1 MQWSELPAEARRYII
16 YHALVSPVLIT
27 WYMLPFYLMKTG
39 YSVLEVG
46 AIFTAA
52 HLLGIPVTL
61 LLGRRFTRADMRLG
75 LAAIDA
81 MGAASL
87 VFFSLA
93 YGPLAPLMV
102 LLGQLIDKASSV
114 LYFLYPAY
122 ERVVYPEGRF
132 KEAMVWHLALPEL
145 SIVLTYP
152 AVGYIL
158 GYVCDTPACFRTAF
172 LAFAVYELLL
182 VPYIL
187 LAFKP
192 VVLEA
197 EEEEEER
204 GKAWERYK
212 LYVAVDVLF
221 ITAWSLAPSLALVY
235 LVMERFGGNMF
246 HVALTEASIS
256 LATLSSLPLADR
268 IPASRVF
275 KALQVATLLA
285 VAGLAAMVMSSSF
298 PALLAAV
305 YVVRFGDALVF
316 VFKRTWL
323 FSIMGRREASMA
335 SAAISS
341 LRRVLGVV
349 SPLLA
354 GALATLDPRAP
365 YIACLALLAATVPLY
380 GLAGR
385 HAPEIMS

>member
-1 MQWSELPAEARRYII
+1 MRWSELPAEARRYIV

-27 WYMLPFYLMKTG
+27 WYMLPFYLMRTG

-75 LAAIDA
+75 LAAIDV
-81 MGAASL
+81 MGASSL
-87 VFFSLA
+87 IFFSLA

-122 ERVVYPEGRF
+122 ERIVYPEGRF
-132 KEAMVWHLALPEL
+132 KEAMIWHLALPEL

-152 AVGYIL
+152 VAGYIL
-158 GYVCDTPACFRTAF
+158 GYVCDAPACFRTAF
-172 LAFAVYELLL
+172 LVFAVYELLL

-187 LAFKP
+187 VAFKP

-197 EEEEEER
+197 EEEEEEEK
-204 GKAWERYK
+204 GGAWERYK
-212 LYVAVDVLF
+212 LYVAVDALF

-246 HVALTEASIS
+246 HVALAEASIS

-268 IPASRVF
+268 IPSSRAF
-275 KALQVATLLA
+275 EALQAATLLT
-285 VAGLAAMVMSSSF
+285 VAGLSAVVLSSSF
-298 PALLAAV
+298 PALLVAV

-316 VFKRTWL
+316 VFKRAWL
-323 FSIMGRREASMA
+323 FSIMGRKEASMA
-335 SAAISS
+335 SAALSS
-341 LRRVLGVV
+341 LRRVLGVA

-354 GALATLDPRAP
+354 GALATLDPRMP
-365 YIACLALLAATVPLY
+365 YVACLALLAATIPLY
-380 GLAGR
+380 GVAGR
-385 HAPEIMS
+385 RGSAIG

>member
-1 MQWSELPAEARRYII
+1 MRWSELPAEARRYII
-16 YHALVSPVLIT
+16 YHALASPVLIT

-52 HLLGIPVTL
+52 HLLSIPVTL
-61 LLGRRFTRADMRLG
+61 LLGKRFTRTDLRLG
-75 LAAIDA
+75 LAAIDV

-93 YGPLAPLMV
+93 YGPLAPVMV
-102 LLGQLIDKASSV
+102 VAGQLIDKASGV

-122 ERVVYPEGRF
+122 ERIVYPEGRF

-152 AVGYIL
+152 AVGYVL
-158 GYVCDTPACFRTAF
+158 GYLCDTPVCFRAAF
-172 LAFAVYELLL
+172 LAFAIYELLL
-182 VPYIL
+182 APYIL

-197 EEEEEER
+197 EEGE
-204 GKAWERYK
+204 GTSGAWRRYR

-221 ITAWSLAPSLALVY
+221 VAAWSLAPSLALVY

-246 HVALTEASIS
+246 HIALAEASIS

-268 IPASRVF
+268 IPSDRAFQS
-275 KALQVATLLA
+275 LQAFTLLTIS
-285 VAGLAAMVMSSSF
+285 GLAAMVLSSSF
-298 PALLAAV
+298 SALLAAV

-323 FSIMGRREASMA
+323 FNIMGRREASVV
-335 SAAISS
+335 SAALSS
-341 LRRVLGVV
+341 LRRALGVA
-349 SPLLA
+349 SPLIA
-354 GALATLDPRAP
+354 GALAMLDPRAP
-365 YIACLALLAATVPLY
+365 YVACLALLAATIPLY
-380 GLAGR
+380 SAASR
-385 HAPEIMS
+385 QAPRV